1 MAANHSHRTFL
12 LHILVT
18 MNTPLGTLSETRE
31 SPNSSGELMDKKDRL
46 GYTLG
51 G

>member
-1 MAANHSHRTFL
+1 LYAQ
-12 LHILVT
+12 
-18 MNTPLGTLSETRE
+18 SEIGE
-31 SPNSSGELMDKKDRL
+31 SSCGSGELMDKKGRL

>member
-1 MAANHSHRTFL
+1 MRKPDAKLPKRLF
-12 LHILVT
+12 
-18 MNTPLGTLSETRE
+18 
-31 SPNSSGELMDKKDRL
+31 PNISYFGELMDKKDRL